1 MTKLLLSTI
10 ALGKRLQVEN
20 SHVTV
25 GLTNPKS
32 PSNVG
37 AVMRAAGC
45 YSVEQVLYT
54 GQRYANAVKFNG
66 SKRNASKH
74 NTDTKNAC
82 DKIPL
87 KGVDGFEN
95 IEPLR
100 TFLPPNTKVICV
112 DLVEGAIPLPH
123 FKHPDQALYIFGPE
137 DGTISQTVINNA
149 DAVVYVPTVGCM
161 NLAASVNVLLYDRLA
176 KSLVNNN
183 QIESDNLLIRKSRD
197 TNNKVKV
204 KTVANLANEL

>member
-10 ALGKRLQVEN
+10 ALGKQLQAEN
-20 SHVTV
+20 SHITI

-45 YSVEQVLYT
+45 YCVDQVLYT
-54 GQRYANAVKFNG
+54 GQRYANAAKYHG
-66 SKRNASKH
+66 TKH
-74 NTDTKNAC
+74 NTDTKNAR

-87 KGVDGFEN
+87 KASDDFEN
-95 IEPLR
+95 SESLR
-100 TFLPPNTKVICV
+100 AFLPNKTKVICV
-112 DLVEGAIPLPH
+112 DLVEGATPLPH
-123 FKHPDQALYIFGPE
+123 FQHPDQAIYIFGPE
-137 DGTISQTVINNA
+137 DGTIGQTVIDQA
-149 DAVVYVPTVGCM
+149 DDVVYVPTVGCM

-176 KSLVNNN
+176 KSLVKKN

-204 KTVANLANEL
+204 STIVDAIIE